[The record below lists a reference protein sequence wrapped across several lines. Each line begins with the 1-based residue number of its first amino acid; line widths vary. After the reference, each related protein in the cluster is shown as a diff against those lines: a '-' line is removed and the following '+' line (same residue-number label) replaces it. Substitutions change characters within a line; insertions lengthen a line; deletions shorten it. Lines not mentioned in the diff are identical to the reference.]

1 MNEIDAKLEQ
11 NRRDQ
16 ERLREEEGRLLKE
29 QEKAKEKRFYIGT
42 KFNDYLLITS
52 PENVK
57 RAYLLNLKTMDYKYH
72 QYVETFWDYVKY
84 KRYTK
89 KLPTCF
95 PSDLGS
101 EYKDYGIN

>member
-16 ERLREEEGRLLKE
+16 ERLREEESRLLKE

-57 RAYLLNLKTMDYKYH
+57 RAYLLNLNTMEYKYDRH
-72 QYVETFWDYVKY
+72 VETFWDGEKH

-89 KLPTCF
+89 KLPTCYPMDF
-95 PSDLGS
+95 GS
-101 EYKDYGIN
+101 EYRGYGIN